1 MKTFLAAMFCLYNS
15 FATAEEPLRKVLGEG
30 YEIMFPTSWK
40 EQTTLSP
47 SGQPI
52 RFFYKSGSREQGT
65 GCTIE
70 VARIE
75 KENMPMLSRL
85 SSKQKREFLM
95 AEWDIE
101 DWFALFPNLT
111 STTDFK
117 VANNFKTSIG
127 GNMPAS
133 VLEYSYRLP
142 NGYHYRTRLLF
153 TISTN
158 MQYVLSCFGFGRSVS
173 SSRDEFQRSASTF
186 QRIYYSLLLKEN

>member
-1 MKTFLAAMFCLYNS
+1 MFCLYNS